1 MGYKIGLL
9 GSGSWATAML
19 KMMGD
24 NKVSKEILWWVRK
37 PEDIRYIQKH
47 KKNPSYLSSVKLK
60 IKKDKVLSDSLE
72 VIKNT
77 DIIILNTP
85 AAYLKNALKDVKP
98 EDMQNKIIVSAIKG
112 IVPEEN
118 LVVGEYLTN
127 VYGVKEEDI
136 VVVGGPCHAEEVS
149 QERLSYLTIASK
161 SIENAKV
168 FASLIK
174 NRYIKTNVSS
184 DVFGIEYAAILK
196 NIYAL
201 AGGVCH
207 ALGYGDNFQA
217 ILVSNAIREMEHFVN
232 ALDTHSR
239 VINDSAY
246 LGDLL
251 VTSYSQFS
259 RNRTFGNMIGKGYS
273 VQSAQLEMNMIAE
286 GYYASKSIQSKL
298 IDYKLDMPICD
309 SIYQILYENK
319 KPKEVINKLL
329 HKLN

>member
-127 VYGVKEEDI
+127 LYGVKEEDI

-168 FASLIK
+168 FACLIK

>member
-85 AAYLKNALKDVKP
+85 AAYLKNALKDVKR